1 MMMMCLMYYQHKQSP
16 VLAVE
21 NQLKLSQG
29 PLPMRCHQ
37 ILALQEK
44 EFDVLVIGG
53 GATGSGVALDAVS
66 RGQTPRI
73 SYKRVCVCVCL
84 SIYTAHLNI
93 SLDMAS

>member
-1 MMMMCLMYYQHKQSP
+1 MCLMCCQHKQSP
-16 VLAVE
+16 VMAVE

-29 PLPMRCHQ
+29 PLPTRCQQ

-66 RGQTPRI
+66 RGKTPRF
-73 SYKRVCVCVCL
+73 
-84 SIYTAHLNI
+84 IYVYTMYAL
-93 SLDMAS
+93 